1 MIYKSDLPQ
10 NTIERIRRILKEL
23 NIFVTEQDFQCHNK
37 VIYSCR
43 TIINNNKFWEVNYFE
58 QW

>member
-10 NTIERIRRILKEL
+10 NTMILKEL